1 MSRSQPGPLSAFVVG
16 LLCLS
21 LVAGAANGSSTIQ
34 STSDGAP
41 STAGIDQPT
50 TAQLSDSIFE
60 EPSDTVGEPDLE
72 VFLADRTVEP
82 GTETTVE
89 LTVLNTGRIER
100 GSRLDDETATARG
113 VDIAV
118 DDDDAPVDVS
128 SGDSGIGSIPPGEAV
143 TVPIMVTAPADAEG
157 DSGELD
163 VEIEYTFTEFTSNDA
178 DDETETDSFEVEIE
192 VDDESQFEIDDV
204 ETNAQVGTDG
214 TVEVDLEN
222 VGSEDADAVRVSARS
237 PTGGVTLGGG
247 TGSMAE
253 GPSVSDETTTGSNGE
268 NGQDTEPNEQTG
280 DSTGESVGESTE
292 ASASSGAF
300 LGELD
305 SDDTESVQFDTQIDT
320 ELSVESYLLEL
331 TVVYEDEDG
340 ILRESPTLATAVEPT
355 GAQTLEVGA
364 VDSTLAVGD
373 SGTISANIR
382 NTGPSALD
390 SAVVRVE
397 PASDRVDIDETR
409 VAVGDLAVNEST
421 EVTFDAEVSGEAEP
435 GPRQVTFT
443 VEYGIDDERLE
454 SDPFVR
460 AVNVSDEQPAFS
472 IRAADAEVPAG
483 TTEPVALTV
492 TNSQAETLSNINVF
506 IFPDDPLNVD
516 ADEAFISELEP
527 GESETVTVDVSVDE
541 TASQRA
547 YPLEVDFRYDKGGD
561 DDLISQV
568 YQVPITAAEPPED
581 DGLLPSLVSLA
592 GLAALGIGLLAVVR
606 RYQ

>member
-222 VGSEDADAVRVSARS
+222 VGGEDAEAVRVTARS
-237 PTGGVTLGGG
+237 PTGGVTVG
-247 TGSMAE
+247 A
-253 GPSVSDETTTGSNGE
+253 GSNGAAAGPTESDATTE
-268 NGQDTEPNEQTG
+268 NADLDETADGPDDPTDET
-280 DSTGESVGESTE
+280 
-292 ASASSGAF
+292 ASSGAF

-305 SDDTESVQFDTQIDT
+305 DDETEPVQFDTRIDAD
-320 ELSVESYLLEL
+320 LSVESYLLEL

-340 ILRESPTLATAVEPT
+340 ILRESPTLATAVEPI
-355 GAQTLEVGA
+355 GAQTIEFDG
-364 VDSTLAVGD
+364 VDSTLTVGD
-373 SGTISANIR
+373 SGRITASLR
-382 NTGPSALD
+382 NDGPSNLE
-390 SAVVRVE
+390 SAVVRAE
-397 PASDRVDIDETR
+397 PASDRIDIDETR

-421 EVTFDAEVSGEAEP
+421 AVEFNAEVSGEAEP

-460 AVNVSDEQPAFS
+460 AVGIAPEQPTFT
-472 IRAADAEVPAG
+472 IRTVDGEIPAG
-483 TTEPVALTV
+483 TTETVELNV
-492 TNSQAETLSNINVF
+492 TNNRGETLSDINVF
-506 IFPDDPLNVD
+506 LYPEGPLDVD
-516 ADEAFISELEP
+516 TDEAFISELDP
-527 GESETVTVDVSVDE
+527 GESETITVGVSVDE
-541 TASQRA
+541 TASQRD
-547 YPLEVDFRYDKGGD
+547 YPLEVDFRYDKQGD

-581 DGLLPSLVSLA
+581 DGLLPSLVSLT
-592 GLAALGIGLLAVVR
+592 GLAALGIGLIVVVR
-606 RYQ
+606 RY